1 MDVYVHPR
9 WPQTSGPA
17 QSEVAVTILN
27 SNGPLLTQQS
37 MDGITIADPSQLAL
51 VATIALD

>member
-1 MDVYVHPR
+1 MAVYVHPC